1 MVQKYLEGACTSG
14 QDSPYMNS
22 LCLSDE
28 GGQQVDF
35 NLALQ
40 NLSKAVDWALGDLKK
55 FLASLQQAIGK
66 SLKGL
71 DP

>member
-1 MVQKYLEGACTSG
+1 
-14 QDSPYMNS
+14 MNS